1 MAEKLGLHVAVG
13 GGDLVCG
20 HCRSLEDALQEREG
34 TFRTRTDCSDKNRPI
49 GEVDV
54 CSETV
59 PACNID
65 GVSRYVRRRGSEK

>member
-20 HCRSLEDALQEREG
+20 QRRSCENALQEREG
-34 TFRTRTDCSDKNRPI
+34 TFQTRAHRSDEHRPI
-49 GEVDV
+49 GEIDV
-54 CSETV
+54 CSVIV

-65 GVSRYVRRRGSEK
+65 GVIRYGRRGGEE

>member
-1 MAEKLGLHVAVG
+1 MAEKVGLHVAVG

-20 HCRSLEDALQEREG
+20 QRRSRENALQEREG
-34 TFRTRTDCSDKNRPI
+34 TFQTRTNCSDENRPI

-65 GVSRYVRRRGSEK
+65 GVSSYVRRGGEE